1 MKGRFLFHPGGEGLW
16 NMAVDAVLARGTRE
30 VRDTRPPLT
39 LRCYSWS
46 PSTLSLGHSQIHSE
60 SVAERAAAQGWPV
73 VRRETGGRAV
83 LHDEELTYCV
93 AIPADSPFHS
103 SSLPAAYQAINQAL
117 AEGLRRAGLAVELES
132 RKVDLAAAY
141 RKETGGLCFAATAQS
156 EVLWD
161 GRKLIGSAQRQ
172 LREGLL
178 QHGSLILGP
187 GHLRIG
193 GLFFSE
199 ARLQEAAR
207 GKLARE
213 TTCLEEALG
222 RRPALRELSLALKA
236 GFEHSYGLELEEDS
250 LDGDEERLAE
260 AWRGAFRPEAG
271 AVRLPG
277 RD

>member
-1 MKGRFLFHPGGEGLW
+1 MTGRFLFHPGGEGLW
-16 NMAVDAVLARGTRE
+16 NMAVDAVLARGTPSRAE
-30 VRDTRPPLT
+30 RPPLT
-39 LRCYSWS
+39 LRCYSWR
-46 PSTLSLGHSQIHSE
+46 PSTLSLGHGQAHSE
-60 SVAERAAAQGWPV
+60 AVAERAAAQGWPV

-93 AIPADSPFHS
+93 AIPVDSPFHS
-103 SSLPAAYQAINQAL
+103 GSLPAAYQAINRAL
-117 AEGLRRAGLAVELES
+117 AEGLRRAGLEVELES

-161 GRKLIGSAQRQ
+161 GRKLVGSAQRQ

-193 GLFFSE
+193 GLFFTE
-199 ARLQEAAR
+199 ERLREAAR

-213 TTCLEEALG
+213 TTCLDEALG
-222 RRPALRELSLALKA
+222 ARPGLRELALALKE
-236 GFEHSYGLELEEDS
+236 GFEACYGLPLEEGR
-250 LDGDEERLAE
+250 LDPAEEGLADE
-260 AWRGAFRPEAG
+260 WRGFFRPEVG

-277 RD
+277 RG

>member
-1 MKGRFLFHPGGEGLW
+1 MKGRFLFHPDGEGLW
-16 NMAVDAVLARGTRE
+16 NMAVDAVLARGAAPGAP
-30 VRDTRPPLT
+30 RPPLT
-39 LRCYSWS
+39 LRCYSWK
-46 PSTLSLGHSQIHSE
+46 PSTLSLGHSQAHSE
-60 SVAERAAAQGWPV
+60 AVAERAAAQGRPV

-103 SSLPAAYQAINQAL
+103 SSLPAAYQAINHAL

-178 QHGSLILGP
+178 QHGSLIIGP
-187 GHLRIG
+187 GHMRIG
-193 GLFFSE
+193 ELFFSE
-199 ARLQEAAR
+199 ARLREAAR

-213 TTCLEEALG
+213 TTCLEEAMG
-222 RRPALRELSLALKA
+222 RRPALRELALALRQ
-236 GFEHSYGLELEEDS
+236 GFEHAYGLTLDEDV
-250 LDGDEERLAE
+250 LQPDEERQVE